1 MGMIEEA
8 VKRID
13 AIRQQ
18 RLNDKRARDTATPHQ
33 GPQAPEADDNRT
45 RNAEDVFSNP
55 AERQ

>member
-1 MGMIEEA
+1 MIEEA

-45 RNAEDVFSNP
+45 RNAEDVFSDP